1 MKILCLGN
9 NTQDTDTQT
18 RHLATLH
25 GLPCHGLLSELDQPF
40 SELDFSRPGYY
51 HSSVI
56 DIQHGNLGQLVNQF
70 DKVILLDQPV
80 DQWNHPN
87 ELNNTVAIM
96 QSATTKVE
104 FMNQRNIEPS
114 LFFQEL
120 VKTNKSFCIFPFIEF
135 YSTYQ
140 HTMLCCRSA
149 EPVTKLADFKD
160 FSSDANLEKIREAM
174 LQGHMLPKHCKDCYD
189 RESRGMVSARQSETP
204 EWASKLGI
212 KNLDDLKKIK
222 DPVFYDIRP
231 SNKCNLTCR
240 MCDPSQSHLIDKEYK
255 KLKIK
260 VQPADVS
267 GSLTD
272 PIAWQH
278 INLTSIK
285 KLMIAGGEP
294 TIMPEFFKFLEHCI
308 AHKITDFNIDINT
321 NGNKLSNRL
330 KKLIK
335 NFSDVSWVF
344 SIDGYQ
350 DLNHYIRYPSEWNNI
365 VANWHYLK
373 NQGHPVTVNTT
384 ISVYN
389 INSLHL
395 LFAWMDKE
403 FPNTHVSSVI
413 ATSPGYINPFLFP
426 DRDSV
431 LDSLQQ
437 VKSTDTYKNNLLLSG
452 TIDFLYEQFQKQHS
466 VDQQLLEEFFEF
478 NDLLD
483 QNRAI
488 QLKDHVPLLDKH
500 RIV

>member
-40 SELDFSRPGYY
+40 LELDFSQPGYY

-56 DIQHGNLGQLVNQF
+56 DIQPGNLRHLVNHF
-70 DKVILLDQPV
+70 DKVILLDQSV

-104 FMNQRNIEPS
+104 FINQHNIESS

-135 YSTYQ
+135 YFTYQ

-149 EPVTKLADFKD
+149 EPVTKLSEFKD
-160 FSSDANLEKIREAM
+160 FSSDPNLVKIREAM
-174 LQGHMLPKHCKDCYD
+174 LQGQMLPSHCKDCYD
-189 RESRGMVSARQSETP
+189 RESRGIVSARLSETP

-240 MCDPSQSHLIDKEYK
+240 TCDPSQSHLIDKEYK

-260 VQPADVS
+260 IQPANIS
-267 GSLTD
+267 ESLTD
-272 PIAWQH
+272 PAAWQY

-285 KLMIAGGEP
+285 KLLIAGGEP
-294 TIMPEFFKFLEHCI
+294 TIMPEFFKFLSC
-308 AHKITDFNIDINT
+308 T
-321 NGNKLSNRL
+321 
-330 KKLIK
+330 
-335 NFSDVSWVF
+335 
-344 SIDGYQ
+344 
-350 DLNHYIRYPSEWNNI
+350 
-365 VANWHYLK
+365 
-373 NQGHPVTVNTT
+373 
-384 ISVYN
+384 
-389 INSLHL
+389 
-395 LFAWMDKE
+395 
-403 FPNTHVSSVI
+403 
-413 ATSPGYINPFLFP
+413 
-426 DRDSV
+426 
-431 LDSLQQ
+431 
-437 VKSTDTYKNNLLLSG
+437 
-452 TIDFLYEQFQKQHS
+452 
-466 VDQQLLEEFFEF
+466 
-478 NDLLD
+478 
-483 QNRAI
+483 
-488 QLKDHVPLLDKH
+488 
-500 RIV
+500 